1 MESKSIIS
9 SHLGS
14 LSGSVQVNQ
23 RGGKSDRQTFS
34 NRSVRMA
41 PSVSN
46 ISLLPT
52 TQDTR
57 EQLNENTN
65 ANPKRPATGYSARP
79 TTAAT
84 LKRSNPPKIVMSITE
99 GRGVAV
105 EIGICIF
112 DVNSCEAILSQ
123 V

>member
-1 MESKSIIS
+1 MTSKSVIS

-14 LSGSVQVNQ
+14 LAGSVQISQ
-23 RGGKSDRQTFS
+23 HSKTSRQTFS
-34 NRSVRMA
+34 NQSARMK
-41 PSVSN
+41 PTISN
-46 ISLLPT
+46 ISVLPT
-52 TQDTR
+52 TQQTK
-57 EQLNENTN
+57 ESTNLNSEI
-65 ANPKRPATGYSARP
+65 KRPATSYSARP

-84 LKRSNPPKIVMSITE
+84 IQRYNPPKVIMSITE
-99 GRGVAV
+99 GRGVAI